1 VPQVAPK
8 KSGALQTLAANLK
21 ALRAKSNWSTR
32 ALAQH
37 ARIARA
43 TLQRI
48 EALEFETVTIDT
60 VDRLARGLGVRTGS
74 LFGRRPLARRDGDQ
88 LVEDALAENLATL
101 REVRHL
107 TQDALGARSGVSM
120 YVIAH
125 IERKARSPDLATLE
139 RLAKALRVSVA
150 RLLTEPSSAAE
161 PRAAKEPRQRAA
173 DSSS

>member
-1 VPQVAPK
+1 VSQVAPK
-8 KSGALQTLAANLK
+8 KSKALQTLAANLK
-21 ALRAKSNWSTR
+21 TLRAKSNWSTR

-37 ARIARA
+37 SRIGRA

-48 EALEFETVTIDT
+48 EALDFQTVTVDT

-88 LVEDALAENLATL
+88 LVEDALAENLASL
-101 REVRHL
+101 RAARRL
-107 TQDALGARSGVSM
+107 TQDALGERSRVSM

-125 IERKARSPDLATLE
+125 IERKARSPDLTTVE

-150 RLLTEPSSAAE
+150 RLLTEPTPSDSA
-161 PRAAKEPRQRAA
+161 
-173 DSSS
+173 SSSETL